1 MEELKIDEIK
11 EKIEPIVR
19 KFNLKL
25 AVLFGSVAR
34 GNIRSNSDIDIA
46 VVTDSSIFEIPE
58 LYRDFREDFE
68 PIENHYRRDI
78 HLVQIDSMNIVLL
91 KQILRERVLL
101 YEYKWQYYN
110 LQRLHWRFLVEDNY
124 RFTLN
129 YSNILKK
136 KLEML

>member
-1 MEELKIDEIK
+1 MEELKIDEVK
-11 EKIEPIVR
+11 EKIEPIAR

-46 VVTDSSIFEIPE
+46 VVTDLSIFEIPE
-58 LYRDFREDFE
+58 LYRDFREAFE

-78 HLVQIDSMNIVLL
+78 DLVQIDSMNIVLL
-91 KQILRERVLL
+91 KQILREGVLL

-110 LQRLHWRFLVEDNY
+110 LQRLHWRFLVEDNH